1 MSPQLSVT
9 KRSRRSLSEAKKP
22 DAQASLSD
30 WLPWQTTLHP
40 VKAVTHSRRTEHFVE
55 LLEFTELH
63 GAQGDEDESY
73 DLEMMSFLNE
83 EDILKPGETQS
94 DDVEV
99 RARENV
105 DDCEESEGASKIGK
119 KGKKTRKKLKMGE
132 DEAEAKDG
140 GQNSSKEDGAGGTAA
155 KKNNAKGAKRRS
167 PGNKARWKEF
177 LKQFENKDED
187 FESDDG
193 NAPAESKENMA
204 VENDLRIRDEEDL
217 EIDLPDV
224 GEVLEDVNTKEVDSD
239 ETRPQEEVLQSCNNE
254 LIPLKETERVPV
266 PGCGESFDAAT
277 DEFSNLFPSATPD
290 FHVFNSGFKL
300 QQTRFASVASVPTPP
315 SLDALDKIGLSPA
328 SVEHDEFSMETEEKV
343 QKEPRTNPPSKEEKS
358 VALGKAFPKPCF
370 ESDSFVEPFLMAD
383 FLEEDDE
390 AKSDIEPGEGSALKS
405 GRLENDVRNTST
417 CKTSL
422 EICVD
427 SSAKIHVNEA
437 THKEIRVSQSRLGE
451 NLSSEDN
458 VNGFEKNIRGM
469 QTSRED
475 AKESSSRGF
484 TKVHD
489 AWGTSK
495 DADSKAGNIEAVAQN
510 DFGFGVLCGSPV
522 KVLNDDEEE
531 EDGFPQEDPAFAEAF
546 FMDVTDDDAFTNMTL
561 PGGDTDTEGD
571 RLKRAADEELVSEGE
586 KGKRTPC
593 EVKGS
598 EVIGTE
604 SESENSKTASKSKAT
619 GENFHGEKSKTSVGI
634 DLRTSISKLSA
645 FKRIST
651 DRVTSSTLA
660 GSFNRDP
667 ASESRKNTYTL
678 PEEIKQRLAEEA
690 LSMEAAQALR
700 GHGVRTRGEH
710 TSSTTLRSD
719 TVIPGG
725 TRDSVAVLP
734 GSPTISPRE
743 TSSKLCLKAKQRSVA
758 SREGLLSPDKDQE
771 VPEKSYLTEVRNKA
785 REEIPHNNAGSNVG
799 GVIGDNVGNDERNS
813 VSKSISNTNNTASN
827 TSSNDVHNVCRS
839 PLPKKLK
846 LSRKRTSETKAQGS
860 SIPANQARSNSLN
873 LNPDEDNSCDENVD
887 GPKEN
892 GSSMDIECR
901 DSKTSPRESVS
912 TVTVPKD
919 SSGDREDQSANL
931 SHLRTHNGAVVAVM
945 ESDDE
950 EDDEDVIRPVGKA
963 ISLRRQALSSPC
975 SQEGFKKPANPGK
988 HHCKQTYR
996 ASSRNLQ
1003 MESESD
1009 EEFEVDKSGKFKL

>member
-1 MSPQLSVT
+1 M
-9 KRSRRSLSEAKKP
+9 SEAKKP
-22 DAQASLSD
+22 DVQASLSD

-40 VKAVTHSRRTEHFVE
+40 VKAVTHSRRTEHLVE

-63 GAQGDEDESY
+63 GARGDEDESY
-73 DLEMMSFLNE
+73 DLEMMSFFNE

-94 DDVEV
+94 DDAEV

-167 PGNKARWKEF
+167 PENKARWKEF

-193 NAPAESKENMA
+193 NAAAESKENMA

-217 EIDLPDV
+217 DIDLPDV

-239 ETRPQEEVLQSCNNE
+239 ETRPQEEVLQICNNE
-254 LIPLKETERVPV
+254 SIPLKETERVAV
-266 PGCGESFDAAT
+266 PGCGESSDAAT

-315 SLDALDKIGLSPA
+315 SLDALDKISLSPA

-343 QKEPRTNPPSKEEKS
+343 QKESRTNPPSKEEKS

-390 AKSDIEPGEGSALKS
+390 AKSDIEPGEGSTLKS

-427 SSAKIHVNEA
+427 SSAKIYVNEA
-437 THKEIRVSQSRLGE
+437 THKEIRDPQSRLGE

-495 DADSKAGNIEAVAQN
+495 DTDSKAGNIEAVAQN
-510 DFGFGVLCGSPV
+510 DFGFGVVCGSPV
-522 KVLNDDEEE
+522 KVLSDDEEE
-531 EDGFPQEDPAFAEAF
+531 EDGFPQEDPVFAEAF

-571 RLKRAADEELVSEGE
+571 RLKRAADGELVSEGE

-619 GENFHGEKSKTSVGI
+619 RENFHGEKSKTSVGI

-645 FKRIST
+645 FKRSST

-660 GSFNRDP
+660 SSLNRDSE
-667 ASESRKNTYTL
+667 SESRKNTCTL
-678 PEEIKQRLAEEA
+678 PEEVKQCLAEEA
-690 LSMEAAQALR
+690 LSIEASQILH
-700 GHGVRTRGEH
+700 GHEVRTRGEH
-710 TSSTTLRSD
+710 TSAIALRSD
-719 TVIPGG
+719 TDIPD
-725 TRDSVAVLP
+725 RMRNSVAVLP
-734 GSPTISPRE
+734 GSATISPRE
-743 TSSKLCLKAKQRSVA
+743 TSSKLSLKEKQRSVA
-758 SREGLLSPDKDQE
+758 SRDRFCPDKNQE
-771 VPEKSYLTEVRNKA
+771 VPGKSYLTKVRNKA
-785 REEIPHNNAGSNVG
+785 REENPRNNAGSNVG
-799 GVIGDNVGNDERNS
+799 GIIGDNVGNDERNS
-813 VSKSISNTNNTASN
+813 VSKSISSTNNSASD
-827 TSSNDVHNVCRS
+827 TGSNDVHNVCRS
-839 PLPKKLK
+839 PLSKKFK
-846 LSRKRTSETKAQGS
+846 LSRKRTSETKTQDIS
-860 SIPANQARSNSLN
+860 VPANQAKPNSLN
-873 LNPDEDNSCDENVD
+873 PNPGEDNSCDVNID
-887 GPKEN
+887 GPREKV
-892 GSSMDIECR
+892 SSRNIECR
-901 DSKTSPRESVS
+901 DSKMSLREPVS
-912 TVTVPKD
+912 TVTAPKD
-919 SSGDREDQSANL
+919 SSGDREDRSADL

-950 EDDEDVIRPVGKA
+950 DGEDVIRPVGKA

-975 SQEGFKKPANPGK
+975 SQEGFKKPVSPGK
-988 HHCKQTYR
+988 HRYNQTYR
-996 ASSRNLQ
+996 ASSRDVRLG
-1003 MESESD
+1003 SESD
-1009 EEFEVDKSGKFKL
+1009 EEFEVHKSGEFKLRCLERS